1 MCWCRRKKENEEDV
15 SFCWMRKKGS
25 RICFSISPLCSH
37 WPSFFSLFL
46 SFSSTSCMCV
56 YVHKF
61 LRNPFLIPHLSRET
75 RAPVVSSIAYIM
87 ASTTRA
93 LFVGLLSCCIILSD
107 TCILWRIEERARVH
121 EKERDRK
128 REREKKTTT
137 IRVYVYTIKWL
148 RKFLMKDVGWIL
160 IDIWLRQLAI
170 FRSI

>member
-1 MCWCRRKKENEEDV
+1 MLVSAEWGRRAAGSV
-15 SFCWMRKKGS
+15 FLSLLCVRIGRLFFLSSF
-25 RICFSISPLCSH
+25 
-37 WPSFFSLFL
+37 LFL
-46 SFSSTSCMCV
+46 LRVVCVCV